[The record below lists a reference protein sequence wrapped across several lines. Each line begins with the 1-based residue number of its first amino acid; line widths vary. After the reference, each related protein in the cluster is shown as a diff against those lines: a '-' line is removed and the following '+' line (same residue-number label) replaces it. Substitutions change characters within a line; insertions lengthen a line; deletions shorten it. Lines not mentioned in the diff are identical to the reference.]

1 MRYYAENLCG
11 FTHHEYD
18 FKSNVGAYLTMAL
31 KFYIRLVAMSPLHI
45 NPQVVKATNH
55 EKGETM
61 ECFDLGHL
69 AVLIAS
75 TQYAI

>member
-1 MRYYAENLCG
+1 
-11 FTHHEYD
+11 
-18 FKSNVGAYLTMAL
+18 MAL

-45 NPQVVKATNH
+45 NPQVVRATNH
-55 EKGETM
+55 EQGQI

-75 TQYAI
+75 KYATSSDTKMSL

>member
-11 FTHHEYD
+11 FTHHEYQ
-18 FKSNVGAYLTMAL
+18 FKEKVGNNLTMPL

-45 NPQVVKATNH
+45 SRQVVRETNH
-55 EKGETM
+55 ESGVI

-75 TQYAI
+75 SCGPM